1 MKALDQLRNLRY
13 ELSLAVNRRWW
24 RWLTIWFGKGPGV
37 TISFR
42 LDRFLFLLIG
52 SPYGIIR
59 PLFFPVFS
67 FLRVLS
73 ADHEI
78 DYNADIGKGLR
89 VLHPTLGVV
98 VSGYTIAGENLT
110 LTGGNCVGIRAGTQ
124 RGGIAI
130 GSNVSLGANAVIL
143 GPVRIGDGCAIGAGA
158 VVLYD
163 ATPGSIL
170 VGVPARPVEKKMS
183 PVYATVGPTG

>member
-1 MKALDQLRNLRY
+1 MKALDQLRYLRY

-24 RWLTIWFGKGPGV
+24 RWLTIWLGKGPGV
-37 TISFR
+37 TISYR

-52 SPYGIIR
+52 SPYGVIR
-59 PLFFPVFS
+59 PLFFPMFS
-67 FLRVLS
+67 FLRFLS
-73 ADHEI
+73 AAHEI

-98 VSGYTIAGENLT
+98 VSGYAIAGENLT
-110 LTGGNCVGIRAGTQ
+110 LTGGNCIGIRVGTQ

-130 GSNVSLGANAVIL
+130 GSNVSLGANAVVL

-163 ATPGSIL
+163 APPRSVL
-170 VGVPARPVEKKMS
+170 VGVPARLVKQQPFSAHAVL
-183 PVYATVGPTG
+183 G